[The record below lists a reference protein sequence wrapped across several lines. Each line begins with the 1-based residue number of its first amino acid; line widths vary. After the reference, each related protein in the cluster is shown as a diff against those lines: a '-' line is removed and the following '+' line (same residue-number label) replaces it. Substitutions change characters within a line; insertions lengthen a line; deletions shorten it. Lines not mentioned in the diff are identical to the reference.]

1 MELAKDGEDAGKL
14 VLKALTVKPR
24 DAWRFVVD
32 DFMNV
37 LEIEAVQGP
46 DGQKVRYPAD
56 GFVWLTWDKQDND
69 PRGRSIYRAANEP
82 WNLKYSNYPEYH
94 TYLKQFASGMIT
106 GSTAPGETNRAE
118 IDPVTRL
125 PTGEEITPEQ
135 YMAQE
140 LGGLGNGRAFVGPA
154 ESKVNIVFPSGDG
167 APFREMFDWVDRQIT
182 LAILGTANATLEA
195 KHDSRA
201 NGETGQDILGL
212 EAERGRKLAAAC
224 VRRVWRLLIGLNHG
238 EDVAAR
244 LTPLVTFGQAEQQD
258 RAALWSA
265 AATLWANGQGY
276 MGESQRA
283 EVDTMIGLPVRD
295 AEADEAKA
303 KARAEE
309 AVKQQQALA
318 PPVPVKPGAPKPPDG
333 KPPVKPK
340 PAEFALDAPLPGP
353 WHDADMIAA
362 RGLLNAVMPSAA
374 ALKRW
379 SEGSETAENRRV
391 LLSYLV
397 DDCKARLRSE
407 GESLLRELAA
417 VDLTAPAEF
426 ASPWETVARWRDGVA
441 RTLRRFYVA
450 GALALTGPAEFS
462 PAEMET
468 LRDRTTDQLDYL
480 DGFAG
485 DVMSRRQARDGT
497 LVSRSGMYGDSTWV
511 VSMAVERTRMVGL
524 GMTREHSRLGASK
537 DSCGR
542 DGASELGVPSCRQEQ
557 AKGWQPIGTLTLPGK
572 RKCKGACKCHMEYR

>member
-1 MELAKDGEDAGKL
+1 
-14 VLKALTVKPR
+14 VKPR
-24 DAWRFVVD
+24 DAWKFVVD
-32 DFMNV
+32 DFLNV
-37 LEIEAVQGP
+37 IEIEANGP

-135 YMAQE
+135 FMAQE
-140 LGGLGNGRAFVGPA
+140 LGGLGNGRVFVGPA
-154 ESKVNIVFPSGDG
+154 ESKVQIVFPSGDG
-167 APFREMFDWVDRQIT
+167 SPFTSAMDWADRQIT

-224 VRRVWRLLIGLNHG
+224 VRRVWRLLISLNHG

-283 EVDTMIGLPVRD
+283 EFDTMIGLPIRD

-303 KARAEE
+303 KAKAEE
-309 AVKQQQALA
+309 AMKQQQAMA
-318 PPVPVKPGAPKPPDG
+318 PPGVPG
-333 KPPVKPK
+333 KPRPGIAGKRPAKPK
-340 PAEFALDAPLPGP
+340 PAEFALDVPPAGP
-353 WHDADMIAA
+353 WDADMIAA
-362 RGLLNAVMPSAA
+362 QALVRQTYGGMSAA
-374 ALKRW
+374 SLKRW
-379 SEGSETAENRRV
+379 EKGTESLDNRRV
-391 LLSYLV
+391 ALEEIADQAKLRLTA
-397 DDCKARLRSE
+397 DGRALALELRS
-407 GESLLRELAA
+407 LRPD
-417 VDLTAPAEF
+417 VAEF
-426 ASPWETVARWRDGVA
+426 ASIFESVSRWRANVA
-441 RTLRRFYVA
+441 KSLRQFYLA
-450 GALALTGPAEFS
+450 GTLALLGPGDLTPGEW
-462 PAEMET
+462 ET
-468 LRDRTTDQLDYL
+468 LRGQTEIQLEYL
-480 DGFAG
+480 DGFATRLVDPANPLTAQVGQNAGLYGQSVKTVAHAMERQRAIGAGLTQERRIHVG
-485 DVMSRRQARDGT
+485 DPSDM
-497 LVSRSGMYGDSTWV
+497 
-511 VSMAVERTRMVGL
+511 
-524 GMTREHSRLGASK
+524 
-537 DSCGR
+537 CGECK
-542 DGASELGVPSCRQEQ
+542 AEQ
-557 AKGWQPIGTLTLPGK
+557 RKGWQPIGTLK
-572 RKCKGACKCHMEYR
+572 AIGACTCKTGCHCHMEFK